1 MILKEK
7 YVKISIK
14 FLVRGEKMGKQFKSS
29 TIVFKVSDNIKEM
42 MIKHYA
48 DMKCDKTPPYA
59 IFQVKDFDCVTTL
72 YESGKVMFQG
82 IGADIEASF
91 WTEQERV
98 INNRLIDTGKKEKN
112 EKKDLKESIMCL
124 EESTVGSDE
133 VGTGDYFGP
142 LVVTASF
149 VSKENIAFMRDLGVK
164 DSKKLTDEKIIAI
177 APQLIKNIPHTSII
191 LSNKEYN
198 DYHSTDVNMNKIKA
212 ILHNKCL
219 LAVLKKGNI
228 QYNKIVVDQFEN
240 PKSYYAHI
248 SGLPER
254 VTNITFMTKA
264 EDKVFSVAASSIIS
278 RYIFLKEMKKL
289 SERFQMEMPLGA
301 SSLVDEVGANLVKKY
316 GKEILYDIAK
326 LNFKNTSKIEEIL
339 KIK

>member
-1 MILKEK
+1 MNN
-7 YVKISIK
+7 K
-14 FLVRGEKMGKQFKSS
+14 FKPS

-42 MIKHYA
+42 MIKHYE
-48 DMKCDKTPPYA
+48 DMKCEKTPPYA

-98 INNRLIDTGKKEKN
+98 LNNKIIDTSSKEKDKKDKE
-112 EKKDLKESIMCL
+112 EKKVFINES
-124 EESTVGSDE
+124 SVGSDE

-142 LVVTASF
+142 LVVTASY
-149 VSKENIAFMRDLGVK
+149 VSKENITYMQDLGVR
-164 DSKKLTDEKIIAI
+164 DSKKLTDDKIIKI
-177 APQLIKNIPHTSII
+177 APELIKKIPHTTII

-198 DYHSTDVNMNKIKA
+198 DYHSTDTNMNKIKA

-219 LAVLKKGNI
+219 LSVIKKDNVN
-228 QYNKIVVDQFEN
+228 YSKIVVDQFEP

-248 SGLPER
+248 SKAPER

-264 EDKVFSVAASSIIS
+264 EDQCMSVAASSIIS
-278 RYIFLKEMKKL
+278 RYIFLREMKKL
-289 SERFQMEMPLGA
+289 NDRFNIEMPLGA
-301 SSLVDEVGANLVKKY
+301 STLVDEVGATLVKKH
-316 GKEILYDIAK
+316 GKDILNEIAK
-326 LNFKNTSKIEEIL
+326 LNFKNTEKINEI
-339 KIK
+339 IKARN

>member
-1 MILKEK
+1 MKN
-7 YVKISIK
+7 
-14 FLVRGEKMGKQFKSS
+14 GFKPV

-42 MIKHYA
+42 MIKHYE

-98 INNRLIDTGKKEKN
+98 LNGKIIDTSSKEKDKKDKD
-112 EKKDLKESIMCL
+112 EKKVFINEAS
-124 EESTVGSDE
+124 VGSDE

-142 LVVTASF
+142 LVVTASY
-149 VSKENIAFMRDLGVK
+149 VSKENIVWMQDLGVR
-164 DSKKLTDEKIIAI
+164 DSKKLTDDKIIKI
-177 APQLIKNIPHTSII
+177 APELIKRIPHTTIV
-191 LSNKEYN
+191 LSNQEYN
-198 DYHSTDVNMNKIKA
+198 SYHTTDFNMNKVKA

-219 LAVLKKGNI
+219 LSVIKKDGVN
-228 QYNKIVVDQFEN
+228 YTKIVVDQFE
-240 PKSYYAHI
+240 PPVTYYKHI
-248 SGLPER
+248 NTVPEK

-264 EDKVFSVAASSIIS
+264 EDQCMSVAASSIIS

-289 SERFQMEMPLGA
+289 SERFNIEMPLGA
-301 SSLVDEVGANLVKKY
+301 SNLVDEVGATLVIKY
-316 GKEILYDIAK
+316 GKDILKEIAK
-326 LNFKNTSKIEEIL
+326 LSFKNTDKILEIA
-339 KIK
+339 KTR

>member
-1 MILKEK
+1 M
-7 YVKISIK
+7 K
-14 FLVRGEKMGKQFKSS
+14 FDKPKQV

-48 DMKCDKTPPYA
+48 DMKCEKTPPYA

-82 IGADIEASF
+82 IGADIEASY

-98 INNRLIDTGKKEKN
+98 LNNRLIDTESKDKKDKKE
-112 EKKDLKESIMCL
+112 EKKVFINVSSI
-124 EESTVGSDE
+124 GSDE

-149 VSKENIAFMRDLGVK
+149 VSKDNIAYMQELGVR
-164 DSKKLTDEKIIAI
+164 DSKKLTDETIIKI
-177 APQLIKNIPHTSII
+177 APELIKKIPHTTII
-191 LSNKEYN
+191 LTNKEYN
-198 DYHSTDVNMNKIKA
+198 DYHSTDTNMNKIKA

-219 LAVLKKGNI
+219 LSMVKKEPH
-228 QYNKIVVDQFEN
+228 YDKIVVDQFEN
-240 PKSYYAHI
+240 PKSYYMH
-248 SGLPER
+248 LNKVPEK

-264 EDKVFSVAASSIIS
+264 EDQCMSVAASSIIS

-289 SERFQMEMPLGA
+289 SDRFKIEIPLGA
-301 SSLVDEVGANLVKKY
+301 SSLVDEVGATLVKKY
-316 GKEILYDIAK
+316 GPDILNEIAK
-326 LNFKNTSKIEEIL
+326 LNFKNTEKIHEL
-339 KIK
+339 IKTR